1 MTIVFAE
8 NFANDTLDTLPFRYP
23 GSVVFKPV
31 GVTNPPRGI
40 SNYGVYWPIYGVWAT
55 DLPEFTGTRYEI
67 VMTLTDVAGA
77 AAPGATDYIIFGTF
91 LTWDAARNAHMYGTL
106 PIFGIKTTT
115 TKLHIIA
122 ELDGANW
129 KGTVFAHTDGKIIK
143 SKGIIGTTNPLK
155 HNMIGATFGGSLVNA
170 NYIVPNFPNWL
181 TSIAVAYDTAPG
193 TMLGDI
199 SFEKVVPTVTA
210 PNGWTSTNNDIVGDT
225 DTNDAAKTTPSA
237 TGQALEPIEI
247 SVATSDLVNWYMAG
261 KANAGSVALKM
272 SLGSASRVQIVERQS
287 AAPKISRVPSLS
299 MEAEP
304 SGQVHSLIDWSQFAP
319 NSFLPKAAKL
329 CHYGAPWSLSMAT
342 KGLESNGVANS
353 ASLQLVESANPLVKE
368 GLTRGVQYPK
378 LVLPTNNLDAG
389 NLSIEFWAAPPSDSA
404 PLSIRVGADALSSS
418 NNLAAVY
425 LTTSATT
432 NSSQIFSRGGL
443 SNFTYG
449 AFVAGWVFLSLT
461 ISNNGNRVRIARNG
475 VEIGT
480 SNSNNGTVPQ
490 NLPIVI
496 GGSSNGTISA
506 RTVWTTWYIGPIRIR
521 SGAGDHTYMPTALW
535 PRPIV

>member
-8 NFANDTLDTLPFRYP
+8 NFANDTLGTLPFRYP

-31 GVTNPPRGI
+31 GVANPPSGI
-40 SNYGVYWPIYGVWAT
+40 SNYSVCWPIYGVWVT

-77 AAPGATDYIIFGTF
+77 AVGAAADYIIFGTF

-129 KGTVFAHTDGKIIK
+129 NGTVFAHTEGKIIK
-143 SKGIIGTTNPLK
+143 SKGIIGTTNPVK
-155 HNMIGATFGGSLVNA
+155 HNMIGTSFIGVVNA

-261 KANAGSVALKM
+261 RANAGSVALKM
-272 SLGSASRVQIVERQS
+272 SLGSASRVHIVERQS

-319 NSFLPKAAKL
+319 NSYLPKAPKL
-329 CHYGAPWSLSMAT
+329 CHYGAPWSLSMSN
-342 KGLESNGVANS
+342 KGLESEGVAGS
-353 ASLQLVESANPLVKE
+353 SLLLVETANPLVKE
-368 GLTRGVQYPK
+368 GVTRGVQYPR
-378 LVLPTNNLDAG
+378 LVLPTDNIDIG
-389 NLSIEFWAAPPSDSA
+389 NMSIEFWAAPSGIGATISMRIGSG
-404 PLSIRVGADALSSS
+404 SISSS
-418 NNLAAVY
+418 FNLAAVFM
-425 LTTSATT
+425 SANGSANT
-432 NSSQIFSRGGL
+432 SQIYSRGGW
-443 SNFTYG
+443 SSFIHG
-449 AFVAGWVFLSLT
+449 AFVPGWAFYSLT
-461 ISNNGNRVRIARNG
+461 ISNNGNLARISKNG
-475 VEIGT
+475 VELSERSSTGP
-480 SNSNNGTVPQ
+480 VPQ

-496 GGSSNGTISA
+496 GGSSGDLSASIS
-506 RTVWTTWYIGPIRIR
+506 WTTWHIGPIRIR
-521 SGAGDHTYMPTALW
+521 SGAGDHTYMPKAAW